1 MSMFERFQRVV
12 KSNLNSLA
20 DQAED
25 PGKVLDQLVLDLEAE
40 LRRSKQD
47 RITQLGTA
55 KRLEKKAEEHA
66 QELQEWEDKAVLAL
80 RAGDE
85 GLARD
90 ALKMKQKVKASHE
103 GARRQAEAAASAVAQ
118 LADAITQA
126 EVKLEDLKARKG
138 TLAAQ
143 VRRARSTGVAGAPSG
158 AGLSGLEALTG
169 RIDQLEGEIEA
180 AGVLDDPDRAR
191 VDARFRELERTS
203 GGGVVEDELAAL
215 KRKLEQG

>member
-40 LRRSKQD
+40 VRRSKQD

-66 QELQEWEDKAVLAL
+66 QELQGWEDKAVLAL

-103 GARRQAEAAASAVAQ
+103 GALRQAETAASAVAQ

-143 VRRARSTGVAGAPSG
+143 VRRARSTGVAGAPPG